1 MTLAAG
7 TKLGP
12 YEILSPIGA
21 GGMGEVYRAKDPR
34 LDREVAIK
42 VLPEDFLEG
51 EERKQRFEREAR
63 LLAALNH
70 PGIAAIYSFE
80 EIPSSSSSSSSS
92 LIPVLVMELL
102 EGETLR
108 SALAGAKLSTR
119 KALDFARQIAQGL
132 AAAHEK
138 GIVHRDLKP
147 ENVFVTKDGRVK
159 ILDFGL
165 AKLAQ
170 PEGPGSLTNIPTAA
184 QGTQP
189 GMVMGTLGYMS
200 PEQVKGLP
208 TDSRSDIFSF
218 GAVLYEM
225 LTGDRAFKGDSAAET
240 ISAILRE
247 DPPDISATNQN
258 VPAGLERIVS
268 HCLEKNPEQR
278 FHSAHDLAFDLESLS
293 GSSAVGATSSF
304 VAARREKSR
313 GGPILLG
320 ALVLAAGAALGF
332 FARNFRGSPAP
343 PSFQRLTFRRGTVWA
358 ARFAPDGQTVVYG
371 AAWEN
376 NPIEVFLT
384 RPESPESRPLGLKS
398 ASLFGVSPTGEL
410 AVMLDAKTTAIG
422 YDRSGTLARVPL
434 AGGSPRPIL
443 ENVRYA
449 DWGPDGRELMVE
461 RVVAGRHRIEFPIG
475 KTIYESAVRL
485 ETPRVSPQGDA
496 VAFFERAEAGNVSI
510 RVVDLAGKARTLV
523 TVKDWWNLAWSPDGR
538 EVVYA
543 APEEGA
549 SPNTASLLAVSRTG
563 KRRLILRFPGT
574 LELHDV
580 ARDGRVLFGRVG
592 LRNQVVASSAG
603 EKNEREL
610 SWLDGASPVDLSPDG
625 KTVLINEGGEGGGP
639 NSSIYVRGTRG
650 SPATLIG
657 EGRGQALS
665 PDGRHVL
672 AVAPTMPS
680 ALTLLPTGIGTP
692 RKLEFEGISSGA
704 RGSFFPDGKHLL
716 LVDTSPGQLP
726 RTFVFP
732 IEGGKPRPLGPAG
745 LVPPGFGN
753 PISHDGRFVVLI
765 DNDRR
770 SVLCPTGGGPPSPL
784 AGMEAGEFPIQWSP
798 DGRFLYIHRG
808 GGFPAKIWKFELA
821 TRRRELFRELAPA
834 DVAGVTSI
842 EQIFLTPDGR
852 TLVYG
857 YYHNLSDLYT
867 VSGLK

>member
-1 MTLAAG
+1 VTLSAG

-12 YEILSPIGA
+12 YEILSPLGA
-21 GGMGEVYRAKDPR
+21 GGMGEVYRARDPR

-42 VLPEDFLEG
+42 VLPEDFFDDK
-51 EERKQRFEREAR
+51 ERVARFEREAK

-70 PGIAAIYSFE
+70 PNIAAIYSFE
-80 EIPSSSSSSSSS
+80 ESGGRH
-92 LIPVLVMELL
+92 VLVQELL

-108 SALAGAKLSTR
+108 SALGGAKLSTR
-119 KALDFARQIAQGL
+119 RALDFARQIAQGL

-170 PEGPGSLTNIPTAA
+170 RDEPGNVTNLPTAA

-189 GMVMGTLGYMS
+189 GMVMGTLDYMS
-200 PEQVKGLP
+200 PEQVKGLAA
-208 TDSRSDIFSF
+208 DSRSDIFSF
-218 GAVLYEM
+218 GAVLHEM
-225 LTGDRAFKGDSAAET
+225 LTGSRAFKRSSAAET
-240 ISAILRE
+240 ISAILKE

-258 VPAGLERIVS
+258 VPAGLERLVS

-293 GSSAVGATSSF
+293 GSTGAAVASPT
-304 VAARREKSR
+304 VEVRRAKPR
-313 GGPILLG
+313 GRAIVLG

-332 FARNFRGSPAP
+332 FARGFRGSTAP
-343 PSFQRLTFRRGTVWA
+343 PSFQRLTFRRGTVWT

-371 AAWEN
+371 AAWES

-384 RPESPESRPLGLKS
+384 RPESPESRPLGLKN
-398 ASLFGVSPTGEL
+398 ASLFGISPTGEL
-410 AVMLDAKTTAIG
+410 AVMLDAKTTAAG
-422 YDRSGTLARVPL
+422 YDRSGTLARIPL
-434 AGGSPRPIL
+434 AGGSPRPVL

-449 DWGPDGRELMVE
+449 DWGPDGKELMIE
-461 RVVAGRHRIEFPIG
+461 RVVAGKHRIEFPIG
-475 KTIYESAVRL
+475 KVMYESAVRL

-496 VAFFERAEAGNVSI
+496 VAFFERAEAGNIAV
-510 RVVDLAGKARTLV
+510 RVVDLAGKARTLA

-538 EVVYA
+538 EVMYA
-543 APEEGA
+543 APEEGGA
-549 SPNTASLLAVSRTG
+549 PNTASLLAVSRTG
-563 KRRLILRFPGT
+563 KRRLLLRFPGT

-603 EKNEREL
+603 EKSEREL

-625 KTVLINEGGEGGGP
+625 KTVLINEGAEGGGA
-639 NSSIYVRGTRG
+639 NGSIYVRGTRG

-657 EGRGQALS
+657 EGRSQALS

-672 AVAPTMPS
+672 AAGPTRPS
-680 ALTLLPTGIGTP
+680 MLILLPTGTGTP

-704 RGSFFPDGKHLL
+704 RGSFFPDGKRLL
-716 LVDTSPGQLP
+716 LVDTASGQLP
-726 RTFVFP
+726 RTFVVP
-732 IEGGKPRPLGPAG
+732 IEGGKPRPIGPAG
-745 LVPPGFGN
+745 LVPPSFGN
-753 PISHDGRFVVLI
+753 PVSLDGRFVVLV
-765 DNDRR
+765 DGDRR
-770 SVLCPTGGGPPSPL
+770 SVLCPTDGGPPSPI
-784 AGMEAGEFPIQWSP
+784 AGLEAGEFPIQWSP
-798 DGRFLYIHRG
+798 DGRFLYTHRG
-808 GGFPAKIWKFELA
+808 GGVPAKIWKFELA
-821 TRRRELFRELAPA
+821 TRRRELLREIAPA

-842 EQIFLTPDGR
+842 EQILLTPDAR
-852 TLVYG
+852 TVVYG